1 MKKLGL
7 ILLFIP
13 LISLGQFQEKL
24 AGIWQGERTNYY
36 SLIVH
41 NKETGLQFVSVSWE
55 EGNILQERIEKEGED
70 YIITS
75 LYNPDSDWNVKIKYT
90 LLNENEILCEFTGD
104 SENKS
109 VYKRVYIEDLN
120 RLLNGTD

>member
-24 AGIWQGERTNYY
+24 AGIWYGEESSSCYV
-36 SLIVH
+36 LIVH
-41 NKETGLQFVSVSWE
+41 NKETGLQFVNVSWK
-55 EGNILQERIEKEGED
+55 EGSILQERIEKEGED

-75 LYNPDSDWNVKIKYT
+75 INNPANGWSVRVKYT
-90 LLNENEILCEFTGD
+90 LLNENEILCEFMGD
-104 SENKS
+104 SKNKS
-109 VYKRVYIEDLN
+109 VYKRVYIE
-120 RLLNGTD
+120 GTD

>member
-7 ILLFIP
+7 ILLLFIP

-24 AGIWQGERTNYY
+24 AGIWQGENSSYY

-109 VYKRVYIEDLN
+109 VYKRVYIE
-120 RLLNGTD
+120 GTD

>member
-24 AGIWQGERTNYY
+24 AGIWQGEESSSYY
-36 SLIVH
+36 VLIVH
-41 NKETGLQFVSVSWE
+41 NKETGLQFLSVSWE
-55 EGNILQERIEKEGED
+55 EGSILQERIEKEGED

-109 VYKRVYIEDLN
+109 VYKRVYIE
-120 RLLNGTD
+120 GTD

>member
-41 NKETGLQFVSVSWE
+41 NKETGLQFVNVSWK
-55 EGNILQERIEKEGED
+55 EGSILQERIEKEGED

-75 LYNPDSDWNVKIKYT
+75 INNPANGWSVRVKYT

-109 VYKRVYIEDLN
+109 VYKRVNIE
-120 RLLNGTD
+120 GTD

>member
-7 ILLFIP
+7 ILLLFIP

-24 AGIWQGERTNYY
+24 AGIWQGERTSHY

-55 EGNILQERIEKEGED
+55 EGSILQERIEKEGED

-75 LYNPDSDWNVKIKYT
+75 ITNPDNGWSVRIKYT

-109 VYKRVYIEDLN
+109 VYKRVYIE
-120 RLLNGTD
+120 GTD

>member
-7 ILLFIP
+7 ILLLFIP

-24 AGIWQGERTNYY
+24 AGIWQGERTSHY

-41 NKETGLQFVSVSWE
+41 NKETGLQFVNVSWE
-55 EGNILQERIEKEGED
+55 QESILQERIEKEGED

-75 LYNPDSDWNVKIKYT
+75 ITNPDNGWSVRIKYT

-109 VYKRVYIEDLN
+109 VYKRVYIE
-120 RLLNGTD
+120 GTD